1 MPKGRS
7 PASKTSETERK
18 ATRRRYR
25 YAPYTGSS
33 SNSGSVSPSDPS
45 PASSSASLADDH
57 LEGGTNKLE
66 TYDATISPL
75 TLADDS
81 DLVPNSRLEN
91 APLGPELLKP
101 SEAPA
106 LGYPQPKSEHGAI
119 DTTYT
124 AVQPVCDMA
133 VTEEVF
139 NNFLSKF
146 PDNWEFT
153 SSYLH
158 TPITPHGVKDMSA
171 LPDPL
176 NPVED
181 AYLPTSAAIPGARI
195 PTGASLSPNQVQYH
209 VNNAPSGYY
218 GPTNV
223 SSNSYLPLS
232 DLSTTRDMAVSSQA
246 IYPQNVDP
254 SYVYGTY
261 TGTTSAPLPTS
272 SSVPRAYYNMPTG
285 TSFSPNEVQ
294 FPVNNTPSEY
304 YGSTSASLDAYL
316 SQSNLFTTPA
326 RGVTARP
333 RAVYPPNFNSGH
345 AYTTYAGA
353 NAFPMQGLYMS

>member
-1 MPKGRS
+1 M
-7 PASKTSETERK
+7 
-18 ATRRRYR
+18 ATRRRR
-25 YAPYTGSS
+25 RHAPYPSPS
-33 SNSGSVSPSDPS
+33 SNSGPVSPSDPS
-45 PASSSASLADDH
+45 PASSPASLADDH
-57 LEGGTNKLE
+57 LEGSTNKLE
-66 TYDATISPL
+66 TCDATISPL
-75 TLADDS
+75 TLVDDS
-81 DLVPNSRLEN
+81 DFVPNSRLEDP
-91 APLGPELLKP
+91 PLDPELLKP
-101 SEAPA
+101 SEALVPK
-106 LGYPQPKSEHGAI
+106 YPQPKSEHGAV

-133 VTEEVF
+133 ITEEVF

-158 TPITPHGVKDMSA
+158 TPITSHGVQDVSA
-171 LPDPL
+171 FPNPLDP
-176 NPVED
+176 VGG
-181 AYLPTSAAIPGARI
+181 AYLPTSAAIPGAHM

-209 VNNAPSGYY
+209 VDNAPSGYY
-218 GPTNV
+218 GPTSV
-223 SSNSYLPLS
+223 SSNSYLPQS

-261 TGTTSAPLPTS
+261 TGMTNAPLPTS

-294 FPVNNTPSEY
+294 FPINNTPSEY
-304 YGSTSASLDAYL
+304 YGPTSASLDAYL
-316 SQSNLFTTPA
+316 SRPDLFTAP
-326 RGVTARP
+326 GVTARP
-333 RAVYPPNFNSGH
+333 RAVYPPNFNSGY

-353 NAFPMQGLYMS
+353 NGFPMQGLYAS